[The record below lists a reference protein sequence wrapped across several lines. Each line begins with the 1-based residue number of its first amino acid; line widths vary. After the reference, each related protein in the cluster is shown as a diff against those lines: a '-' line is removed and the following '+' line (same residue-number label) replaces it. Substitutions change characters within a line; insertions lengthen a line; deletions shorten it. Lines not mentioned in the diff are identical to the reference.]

1 MGMSAFTKFY
11 FRPGEGERVET
22 AVHLEPDRRS
32 SIHGVV
38 RETHDGRPIVDA
50 LVMLLAA
57 GGHDDPAPV
66 GQTFT
71 DDAGQF
77 VFGPLT
83 AGRLYLVKVYKN
95 AVKLRELEIVAEGP
109 EPAAAEA

>member
-1 MGMSAFTKFY
+1 MRVSAFTKFY
-11 FRPGEGERVET
+11 VRPGEGERVET

-38 RETHDGRPIVDA
+38 REAHGGRPIADA

-57 GGHDDPAPV
+57 GGGEPAPV
-66 GQTFT
+66 GQMFT

-77 VFGPLT
+77 V
-83 AGRLYLVKVYKN
+83 
-95 AVKLRELEIVAEGP
+95 
-109 EPAAAEA
+109 